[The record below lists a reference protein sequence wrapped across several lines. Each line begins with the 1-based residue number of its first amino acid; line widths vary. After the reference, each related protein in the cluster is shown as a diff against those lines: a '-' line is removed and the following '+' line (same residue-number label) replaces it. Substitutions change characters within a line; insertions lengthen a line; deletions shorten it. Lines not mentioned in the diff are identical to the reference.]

1 MGKEQALVDL
11 PGAATSADQL
21 VGIMRQWVLLLDALI
36 DLKSEGQIIG
46 GGVPAGE
53 RALVLIFDAES
64 DEGLDTILRRLSLW
78 GWQSGK

>member
-1 MGKEQALVDL
+1 MGF
-11 PGAATSADQL
+11 PS
-21 VGIMRQWVLLLDALI
+21 MDALI

-64 DEGLDTILRRLSLW
+64 NEGLDTNLAKVALW